1 MKKIINHKD
10 GFTLVEIMIVVGI
23 MLILA
28 VIAIPAM
35 IRSKVTGNEA
45 NAVAALRTISTSS
58 NLYLFQNNDFPPALA
73 DLGTGTPPYI
83 DPKLANASS
92 TTTAKDGYYYAY
104 SLVGQTGFRIIAR
117 PSRWRST
124 GVRSFSVDQNGIILY
139 CETTA
144 TCNPTTSF

>member
-1 MKKIINHKD
+1 MLRIVKPEKA
-10 GFTLVEIMIVVGI
+10 FTLVEIMIVVGI

-28 VIAIPAM
+28 VIAIPVM
-35 IRSKVTGNEA
+35 IRGKMTGNEA

-58 NLYLFQNNDFPPALA
+58 NLYLFQHNDFPQALA
-73 DLGTGTPPYI
+73 DLGLGSPPYI
-83 DPKLANASS
+83 DPNLAKAIS

-117 PSRWRST
+117 PSRWRAT

-139 CETTA
+139 CETSA
-144 TCNPTTSF
+144 TCNPTISF